1 MIKIYSMHKLL
12 SYVNSLIVALL
23 FTVVLLA
30 GCKKNELPPEEI
42 FVRAIPLDGSII
54 YPTTQLDS
62 ISLINKSTSW
72 FNTNKAFDE
81 LFDVKKSL
89 FSGFELGLDNKFYP
103 FNYTNEKQ
111 ALRLLKTGLKELTS
125 KELGESIKPALAKRG
140 DVVLI
145 HRGEMPA
152 LAICDGSMW
161 HGAGLNKMET
171 GQMLEAICAWKVGK

>member
-1 MIKIYSMHKLL
+1 MKRLD
-12 SYVNSLIVALL
+12 NWPALL
-23 FTVVLLA
+23 AKYFA
-30 GCKKNELPPEEI
+30 EKKDKPFIWGENDCCR
-42 FVRAIPLDGSII
+42 FADGAVIAMTGQSMM
-54 YPTTQLDS
+54 
-62 ISLINKSTSW
+62 KS
-72 FNTNKAFDE
+72 
-81 LFDVKKSL
+81 
-89 FSGFELGLDNKFYP
+89 